1 MKTLRVGAIM
11 VYISP
16 MKLMTSTS
24 EDINE
29 NMRGKQDACKKGKQQ
44 KNEKIQELWEHK
56 DGKSNENFINTIM
69 APYI

>member
-24 EDINE
+24 EDING
-29 NMRGKQDACKKGKQQ
+29 NIRGKQDACKKGKQQ

-56 DGKSNENFINTIM
+56 DGKSNENLLNTIM

>member
-24 EDINE
+24 EDING
-29 NMRGKQDACKKGKQQ
+29 NIRGKPDACKKGKQQ
-44 KNEKIQELWEHK
+44 KNEKIQEL
-56 DGKSNENFINTIM
+56 
-69 APYI
+69 

>member
-24 EDINE
+24 EDING
-29 NMRGKQDACKKGKQQ
+29 NMRGKQDACKKENNRKMR
-44 KNEKIQELWEHK
+44 KYRNFENTKMVRVMKI
-56 DGKSNENFINTIM
+56 S
-69 APYI
+69 